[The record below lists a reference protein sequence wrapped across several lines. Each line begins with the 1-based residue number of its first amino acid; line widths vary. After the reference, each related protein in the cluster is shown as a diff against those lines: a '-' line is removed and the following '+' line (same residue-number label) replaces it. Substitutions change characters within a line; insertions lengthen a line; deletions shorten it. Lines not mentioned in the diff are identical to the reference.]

1 MSLNL
6 APVRG
11 NIRSPRF
18 RRVSHGVFLPVVEEP
33 DERHEWLRD
42 LSAWLLVLPNSGRF
56 TGLTGARLAG
66 WQLPPVAR
74 DWTPVFAAVSAP
86 DPIVRRVGLV
96 TSQLRRVADQPPWM
110 IDDLPVD
117 RPEEVLLRCARDLD
131 LLDLVVLVES
141 ALRAGDV
148 TRRDLDRIAGTR
160 RPGVR
165 MLRQAVALAE
175 PRSESPME
183 TLLRLFLWC
192 ADVAVEVQS
201 PILDDRG
208 REVGRADLRVRGT
221 DLLLEYD
228 GGVHRDP
235 ARQAAD
241 LRRERLLADLR
252 LPRRAYTLP
261 ELVDHPAVVMAEV
274 DRLLRRTTHRRRL
287 QLWRSLVA
295 HSAYTPAGRAR
306 LRSRWA
312 VAMGAIARW

>member
-1 MSLNL
+1 MSTDP

-18 RRVSHGVFLPVVEEP
+18 RRVSHGLFVPVLEAP
-33 DERHEWLRD
+33 DERREWLRD
-42 LSAWLLVLPNSGRF
+42 LGAWLLVLPGSGRF

-66 WQLPPVAR
+66 WQLPPVSR
-74 DWTPVFAAVSAP
+74 DWVPVFAAVAAP
-86 DPIVRRVGLV
+86 DPTVRRVGLV
-96 TSQLRRVADQPPWM
+96 TSQHRRAKDDQPWM
-110 IDDLPVD
+110 LEGLPVD
-117 RPEEVLLRCARDLD
+117 HPAEVLLRCARDLD

-141 ALRAGDV
+141 ALRKRHV
-148 TRRDLDRIAGTR
+148 TRQALDAITATR

-165 MLRQAVALAE
+165 LLRQAVALAE
-175 PRSESPME
+175 PASESPME

-192 ADVAVEVQS
+192 ADVPVLVQS
-201 PILDDRG
+201 PILNTDG

-221 DLLLEYD
+221 DLILEYD
-228 GGVHRDP
+228 GGVHREP
-235 ARQAAD
+235 AQQAAD
-241 LRRERLLADLR
+241 LRRERLLADLA

-261 ELVDHPAVVMAEV
+261 ELLDRPVVVMAEL
-274 DRLLRRTTHRRRL
+274 DRLLGRTTHLRRL